1 MIIVLNCKISCNIV
15 WIQKKDIV
23 EGCSGCRNTLLFLS
37 VSYLS
42 NSCDTGRVPSTSN
55 PSMISTILWQFSHL
69 WNQRKEYLV
78 MTMMAMM
85 TKMRKTH
92 SDGDNQHN
100 FVVTLVLGQNLW
112 HPLWRL
118 CLLAAWQQVEA
129 EAWQAAASKHVCY
142 LLPLP
147 PRSRH
152 AHPSLFTIFTHL
164 PPLGIIMSR
173 LIWCT
178 GFRWFPYR
186 VFSSCQQTE
195 ASSSFKSCLHL
206 APAFWACALSCCAA
220 IARAAHT

>member
-1 MIIVLNCKISCNIV
+1 MAVL
-15 WIQKKDIV
+15 
-23 EGCSGCRNTLLFLS
+23 
-37 VSYLS
+37 
-42 NSCDTGRVPSTSN
+42 TSLK
-55 PSMISTILWQFSHL
+55 S
-69 WNQRKEYLV
+69 KGKYLV
-78 MTMMAMM
+78 MTMIVMM

-92 SDGDNQHN
+92 NDEDNQHR

-118 CLLAAWQQVEA
+118 CLQPAWQHVEA

-195 ASSSFKSCLHL
+195 GSSSFKSCLHL
-206 APAFWACALSCCAA
+206 APAFWACALSYCAA